1 MTRPRLYLVSA
12 LLFCAMGFYVPWK
25 TTVDVGQVRMGV
37 AGPYAAIASP
47 PPANEFQ
54 DKGLNE
60 YASVSVDF
68 GRLLVGWAALAV
80 LTLAAS
86 RFVPKE

>member
-1 MTRPRLYLVSA
+1 MTRSKLYAISA
-12 LLFCAMGFYVPWK
+12 ILFAVLCLCVPWK
-25 TTVDVGQVRMGV
+25 TTVDVGQVHMV
-37 AGPYAAIASP
+37 VSGPYAAITSP
-47 PPANEFQ
+47 PPASEFQ
-54 DKGLNE
+54 DKALNE

-80 LTLAAS
+80 LTLAVS